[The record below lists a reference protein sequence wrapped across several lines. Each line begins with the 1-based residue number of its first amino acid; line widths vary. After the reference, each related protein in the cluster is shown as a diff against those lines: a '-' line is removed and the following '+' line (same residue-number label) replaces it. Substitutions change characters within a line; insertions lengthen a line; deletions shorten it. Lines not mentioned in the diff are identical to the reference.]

1 VSSGDLSWSGN
12 GGQNI
17 GTINVPQDSVNKW
30 PNDGGFFSVLD
41 DENAVE
47 VNSQVAAASLR
58 FVGRDVS
65 PPPGER
71 DRQLD
76 DQYRSAIVTGRL
88 VARAALKQRLGGHSS
103 QVCAGLFRFHRSIP
117 SAVIAPDGL
126 LGEPA
131 WV

>member
-30 PNDGGFFSVLD
+30 TNDGGFFSVLD

-58 FVGRDVS
+58 CRQGRITTS
-65 PPPGER
+65 R
-71 DRQLD
+71 
-76 DQYRSAIVTGRL
+76 
-88 VARAALKQRLGGHSS
+88 
-103 QVCAGLFRFHRSIP
+103 
-117 SAVIAPDGL
+117 
-126 LGEPA
+126 
-131 WV
+131 